1 MIETVNKICAQL
13 PERWVISLCMENGAA
28 WVEMTYKERSC
39 KLPDPTDK
47 TIIEQLNDALCVA
60 TGWEKP

>member
-13 PERWVISLCMENGAA
+13 PEGWLISLEMESGAA
-28 WVEMTYKERSC
+28 WVDLYKDGGIVD
-39 KLPDPTDK
+39 LPDPSDK

-60 TGWEKP
+60 KGFKP